1 MSIVP
6 FVYSKRAAAA
16 RSLVSRYRRSN
27 VLSPLR
33 PDHSWNYPGMLLAL
47 HLWSA
52 KPRNANFSSP
62 YAPIPFPLLPQK
74 PHGIKITLY
83 STQTPLSPET
93 VHEKA
98 YNERNKTWRHSTSS
112 QACAAMHTTHSVSHA
127 APTHRLSPWP
137 LGSLRLSHSHTHP
150 PHRPEPR
157 PPPAPRPAQ
166 GNSYICTTWVIG
178 LRLGTGS

>member
-1 MSIVP
+1 M
-6 FVYSKRAAAA
+6 ACC
-16 RSLVSRYRRSN
+16 
-27 VLSPLR
+27 LR
-33 PDHSWNYPGMLLAL
+33 CTYL
-47 HLWSA
+47 LWSA
-52 KPRNANFSSP
+52 KSTRNAPKTSLLALRPSP
-62 YAPIPFPLLPQK
+62 SHYFPK
-74 PHGIKITLY
+74 PHGMKIILY

-150 PHRPEPR
+150 PRRPEPR

>member
-1 MSIVP
+1 MQHRSQGINRISP
-6 FVYSKRAAAA
+6 FGLCLA
-16 RSLVSRYRRSN
+16 RLLMN
-27 VLSPLR
+27 
-33 PDHSWNYPGMLLAL
+33 GMLLAL
-47 HLWSA
+47 HLSPLERQ
-52 KPRNANFSSP
+52 KYPKRKNFSP
-62 YAPIPFPLLPQK
+62 RPTPIPFPLLPQT
-74 PHGIKITLY
+74 PWYEDNTLRGLY

-150 PHRPEPR
+150 PRRPEPR